1 MTILTVVNNG
11 DLILCNVITTF
22 MTFATLDQI
31 SLKVGVNKA
40 REFHTHSH
48 KPDLLFL
55 VVSLKKYNFTILI
68 FKFVD
73 IDYAY
78 DDQR

>member
-1 MTILTVVNNG
+1 MTILTVVNTG

-40 REFHTHSH
+40 REFRFYFIH
-48 KPDLLFL
+48 
-55 VVSLKKYNFTILI
+55 ILI
-68 FKFVD
+68 IKKIQFYN
-73 IDYAY
+73 INS
-78 DDQR
+78 